1 MGKLE
6 KFLALPTPVK
16 VGDGTLELVPLNLED
31 MDLFLKLGSKDED
44 KVNEALKNIVLKV
57 LEKSFPDEKADIK
70 NISVQYIADL
80 IEGIM
85 KIHGFE
91 ITEEMKDKA
100 LKNLQLGSQKE

>member
-1 MGKLE
+1 VGKLE
-6 KFLALPTPVK
+6 KFLAKPTSVE

-31 MDLFLKLGSKDED
+31 MDLFLVLGSKDEG
-44 KVNEALKNIVLKV
+44 KVNEALKSIILKV
-57 LEKSFPDEKADIK
+57 LEKSFPDEKANVT

-100 LKNLQLGSQKE
+100 LKNLQSGK